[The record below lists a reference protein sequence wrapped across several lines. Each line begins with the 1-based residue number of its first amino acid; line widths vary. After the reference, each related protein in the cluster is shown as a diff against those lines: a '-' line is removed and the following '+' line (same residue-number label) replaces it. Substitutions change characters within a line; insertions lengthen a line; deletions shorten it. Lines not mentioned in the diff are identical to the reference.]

1 MSASFKAISLLL
13 MRITSQDLLFK
24 LHIIDIVNIFL
35 IVVQIQLKPFVET
48 LHSFQRRKFQKE
60 MDIHKLLMPQ
70 NERNTKLFNIYAN
83 FFKANELLSESL
95 CSSKQR
101 LVLTPSARCERK
113 LVCFIN
119 RQTNVTA
126 NT

>member
-95 CSSKQR
+95 CSSKHR
-101 LVLTPSARCERK
+101 LVLTPSARCE
-113 LVCFIN
+113 
-119 RQTNVTA
+119 
-126 NT
+126 